1 MGLIGKGALRQ
12 VGVDNTDAA
21 TDGYVGML
29 LILTSV
35 IERNTIS
42 ASNFIFDFDPYSD
55 LILNSPFPKVELLAC
70 KN

>member
-21 TDGYVGML
+21 TDGYVGV

-35 IERNTIS
+35 IKRNT
-42 ASNFIFDFDPYSD
+42 DFFFCLSD
-55 LILNSPFPKVELLAC
+55 FT
-70 KN
+70 

>member
-21 TDGYVGML
+21 TDGYVGA

-35 IERNTIS
+35 IERDLLVC
-42 ASNFIFDFDPYSD
+42 ASLYI
-55 LILNSPFPKVELLAC
+55 KT
-70 KN
+70 